1 METLLFS
8 LVAVLL
14 LVLVL
19 LLFLLKKYAKNKLI
33 VDKINRCGKLVDDLD
48 SLPNCVKEALKLSYP
63 YIVDVGVY
71 ERVGSSYIR
80 ITNTSYIE
88 EEVNLLEGE
97 AAKGGHSRLPER
109 VYSLN
114 VRKYGRYKMFHV
126 EEGDMAMLFLSKTHI
141 NLSPFRESLLGILKE
156 ATLLK
161 IIQKYKNR
169 FELISI
175 RQKSSEFFVA
185 FSSNKRFTVSF
196 LGNIAK
202 MIINPPFTEVVWDD
216 VKYRDGV
223 YIENRCRT
231 FYVRGTGILV
241 KVCGID
247 IPKEKVV
254 EFGRMLD
261 MISLVIVRRPII
273 ENYLNILIDLV
284 RSSEEKS
291 KFYKRHSQMVKSV
304 AESLGTYMNLDS
316 QQLETIRYA
325 ALLHDIGTVQIISDF
340 LIKSDKLTD
349 AEYSTLK
356 HHPVIGASIVYP
368 INELYPISK
377 PILQHHEFCDGTGYP
392 YGLSCED
399 ILIESR
405 ILGCAE
411 VFVGLVSERPY
422 RKGYSYEEALD
433 IIRTEFKEKIPKEI
447 IEALDSVALDV
458 SKNIG
463 LNI

>member
-1 METLLFS
+1 MEALLFS
-8 LVAVLL
+8 LVVILL
-14 LVLVL
+14 FILVL
-19 LLFLLKKYAKNKLI
+19 LLFILKKYGKNKLI

-48 SLPNCVKEALKLSYP
+48 SIPDCVRKALGLSYP
-63 YIVDVGVY
+63 YIVDVAVY
-71 ERVGSSYIR
+71 EKIGSSYIR
-80 ITNTSYIE
+80 ITNVSYVE

-109 VYSLN
+109 IYSLD
-114 VRKYGRYKMFHV
+114 VKKYGRYRMFHI
-126 EEGDMAMLFLSKTHI
+126 EEGDLAILFLSKTQI
-141 NLSPFRESLLGILKE
+141 NLSPFKESLLIILKT
-156 ATLLK
+156 AALLK
-161 IIQKYKNR
+161 TIQKYKNK

-202 MIINPPFTEVVWDD
+202 MVINPPFTEVIWDD
-216 VKYRDGV
+216 VVFRDGI
-223 YIENRCRT
+223 YTENRCRT

-241 KVCGID
+241 KLCGTD

-261 MISLVIVRRPII
+261 MISLVIVRKPII

-284 RSSEEKS
+284 RSSEDKS
-291 KFYKRHSQMVKSV
+291 KFYKGHSQMVMSV
-304 AESLGTYMNLDS
+304 AESLGIYMGLDK
-316 QQLETIRYA
+316 QQLETIHYA

-392 YGLSCED
+392 YGLLCDD
-399 ILIESR
+399 ILMESR

-411 VFVGLVSERPY
+411 VFVGLISERPY

-433 IIRTEFKEKIPKEI
+433 IIRTEFKEKIPSDI

-458 SKNIG
+458 SSKIG
-463 LNI
+463 LKI

>member
-8 LVAVLL
+8 LVVILILL
-14 LVLVL
+14 LVL
-19 LLFLLKKYAKNKLI
+19 LLFLLKRYARNKLI
-33 VDKINRCGKLVDDLD
+33 VDKINRCGKLIEDLD

-71 ERVGSSYIR
+71 EKVGTSFIR
-80 ITNTSYIE
+80 ITNVSYIGE
-88 EEVNLLEGE
+88 EINLLEGE
-97 AAKGGHSRLPER
+97 AVKRGRSSLPDR
-109 VYSLN
+109 IYSLN
-114 VRKYGRYKMFHV
+114 VKKYGRYRMFYV
-126 EEGDMAMLFLSKTHI
+126 EEGDLAMLFLSKTSI
-141 NLSPFRESLLGILKE
+141 NLSPFRESLLAILKT
-156 ATLLK
+156 AALLK
-161 IIQKYKNR
+161 VIQKYKNK
-169 FELISI
+169 FELITI

-185 FSSNKRFTVSF
+185 FSSNKQFTVSF

-202 MIINPPFTEVVWDD
+202 MIINPPFTEVVWDG
-216 VKYRDGV
+216 VVFRDGV
-223 YIENRCRT
+223 YTENGCRT

-241 KVCGID
+241 KVCGVD

-284 RSSEEKS
+284 KTSEDKS
-291 KFYKRHSQMVKSV
+291 RFYKGHSRMVKSV
-304 AESLGTYMNLDS
+304 AESLGRYMNLDE

-392 YGLSCED
+392 YGLSCDD

-411 VFVGLVSERPY
+411 VFVGLISERPY

-433 IIRTEFKEKIPKEI
+433 IIKTEFKEKIPPEI
-447 IEALDSVALDV
+447 VEALDSVALDV
-458 SKNIG
+458 SRDIG
-463 LNI
+463 LKI